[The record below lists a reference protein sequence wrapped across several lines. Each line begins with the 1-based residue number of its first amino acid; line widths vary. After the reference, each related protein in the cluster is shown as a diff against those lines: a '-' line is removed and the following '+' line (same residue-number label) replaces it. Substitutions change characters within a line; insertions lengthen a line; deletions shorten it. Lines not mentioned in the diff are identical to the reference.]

1 MHRAIRSFVLAVLVV
16 GSTSGLAAAKNFV
29 INPQAGLTASH
40 RSNDPADLTTS
51 ARVGSML
58 GGAGFDFSRFTV
70 DVSYETSLGK
80 VMENSDAKQQ
90 SLRAAF
96 GIKI

>member
-1 MHRAIRSFVLAVLVV
+1 MS
-16 GSTSGLAAAKNFV
+16 SDPGLGFRLFGG
-29 INPQAGLTASH
+29 PTLTAVTKVQPNEFNVSK
-40 RSNDPADLTTS
+40 NDFK
-51 ARVGSML
+51 GSYAGVM
-58 GGAGFDFSRFTV
+58 GGAGFDLSRFTV

-96 GIKI
+96 GLKI